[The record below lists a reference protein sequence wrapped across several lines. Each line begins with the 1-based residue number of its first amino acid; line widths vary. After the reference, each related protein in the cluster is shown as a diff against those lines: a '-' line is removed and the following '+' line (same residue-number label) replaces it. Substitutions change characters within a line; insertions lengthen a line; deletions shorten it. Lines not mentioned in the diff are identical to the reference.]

1 LIINFGN
8 IYIKKKKINLIND
21 LKYKLKRTKKKY
33 YLYIKYYE
41 KVFYVK
47 NGQSFNKLKN
57 LRKDLFFKE
66 FPNYK
71 DKNEKIKIK
80 EYSPRINTKNENP
93 VVTQEKEKERALH
106 RTVVTSLISK
116 FSINNYYRL
125 NLLLKDLTMNQLFY
139 QPFIDKKG
147 MQKQLIE
154 EKRNF
159 VLTNI
164 KDRVNIKDEMHV
176 FKSIIND
183 IKKNIKFLNSIKKNN
198 NININKSNDDEFF
211 LKKLFNYLI
220 LEKKIKNI
228 SKNIFKVLNIKDL
241 KLNKKKDKLDVT
253 KFFKNVRD
261 DIKIKEKIN
270 KLSYFYVSKNKILN
284 EDKLEV
290 MKRNSFCSFSKYIN
304 REELEKMDNKL
315 LYNTVKKYNEENT
328 KAG

>member
-1 LIINFGN
+1 
-8 IYIKKKKINLIND
+8 
-21 LKYKLKRTKKKY
+21 
-33 YLYIKYYE
+33 
-41 KVFYVK
+41 
-47 NGQSFNKLKN
+47 
-57 LRKDLFFKE
+57 
-66 FPNYK
+66 
-71 DKNEKIKIK
+71 
-80 EYSPRINTKNENP
+80 
-93 VVTQEKEKERALH
+93 
-106 RTVVTSLISK
+106 
-116 FSINNYYRL
+116 
-125 NLLLKDLTMNQLFY
+125 MNQLFY